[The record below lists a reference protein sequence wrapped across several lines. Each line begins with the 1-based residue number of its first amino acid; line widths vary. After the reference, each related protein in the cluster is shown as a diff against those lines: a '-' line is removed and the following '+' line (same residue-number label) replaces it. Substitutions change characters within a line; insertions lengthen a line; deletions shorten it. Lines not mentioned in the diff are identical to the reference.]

1 MDEYCSPTQRLANL
15 DAIRGVGV
23 LGIFFLNIYFMG
35 NSFFG
40 YAPHEIQPT
49 ADIAILIF
57 SNFFLEGRFFS
68 LFAMLFGVGMLIQFQ
83 RKQMSIDTANNSQP
97 KKTS

>member
-1 MDEYCSPTQRLANL
+1 MNKHGSPIQSIRLANL

-35 NSFFG
+35 NSFLG

-49 ADIAILIF
+49 ADSHSHFQQL
-57 SNFFLEGRFFS
+57 FFRRTL
-68 LFAMLFGVGMLIQFQ
+68 L
-83 RKQMSIDTANNSQP
+83 
-97 KKTS
+97 